1 MLLRLVSSA
10 LVVGS
15 VAWAAGLTYS
25 TYLREGFTPAAVA
38 TDAGGNVLIAGAT
51 GNAATLVKLNPNGT
65 AYVYSRTFGGS
76 GTDAATGLAID
87 SAGDA
92 YVTGT
97 TTSPDFPL
105 TGGGQ
110 TGTLPTPAGDTRAFL
125 VEFNPQGEMVFSEA
139 LGSVTTRGSAVALAA
154 DGGVLV
160 SGVSGSGVAASAGA
174 YSVSDTNGR
183 PFLMKVKADGSVVVF
198 TATGIGGSS
207 LAVDAAGNIYMAGS
221 TVFTD
226 YPTTP
231 GAYQSTLNHVGVC
244 VFPCQLTFPGTNQYV
259 TKVDEGA
266 TKLIYSTGVAS
277 VNETVNHGLAV
288 DAAGNAYVTGIAG
301 GNYNWTVGPTYS
313 QLLQPFLTKLDA
325 AGANAL
331 YSIPIGGFGVAL
343 GSQGDV
349 YVGGAYNDIGTGLTQ
364 GPPPA
369 ASLPLGVT
377 SLPTQCQV
385 NSGTTLSEAYVSR
398 VDAATGNVLS
408 TALVDGSNV
417 STAGI
422 ALGRGSNVWLAGPT
436 TQADT
441 PITPGAVTPV
451 SLAAGPLEGA
461 YLGAVSFEA
470 IPDPSPQVACV
481 LDAANL
487 SRTGVVAPS
496 ELLTL
501 IGTGLGPATG
511 VAATDSSTTTLG
523 GVTVTF
529 DGVAAPLLYVSATQI
544 NVAVPANVLVGSRG
558 VLSYGTMQ
566 VSVNGLMSPSR
577 VLPLTVNNPSLFAD
591 LLSADPLGTVTQC
604 TVGSVTYFGALT
616 VFALNADG
624 SVNSCSNPAKVG
636 STVSLFVNG
645 MGAEGVSAPWTP
657 SAVPVSVRLGRW
669 SAEVTSV
676 VAQTPF
682 VWQVNV
688 VAPEAL
694 APGSQSA
701 AAVTMDMDLTSGV
714 VPVGPLAVE
723 TMPPAYSTPGTP
735 VPLTLW
741 VTP

>member
-10 LVVGS
+10 LVAGS

-51 GNAATLVKLNPNGT
+51 GNAATLVKLNPNGS
-65 AYVYSRTFGGS
+65 AYVFARTFGGS
-76 GTDAATGLAID
+76 GTDAATGVAID
-87 SAGDA
+87 GAGDA
-92 YVTGT
+92 YVTGIT
-97 TTSPDFPL
+97 SSPDFPL
-105 TGGGQ
+105 MGGGQ
-110 TGTLPTPAGDTRAFL
+110 TGTPPTTAGDTRAFL

-139 LGSVTTRGSAVALAA
+139 LGSATTTGLAVAIAA
-154 DGGVLV
+154 DGAVIV
-160 SGVSGSGVAASAGA
+160 SGTSGAGLAASAGA

-183 PFLMKVKADGSVVVF
+183 PFLMKVKADGSSVLF
-198 TATGIGGSS
+198 TATGIGGSA
-207 LAVDAAGNIYMAGS
+207 LVVDAAGNIYMAGS
-221 TVFTD
+221 TIYTD

-231 GAYQSTLNHVGVC
+231 GAYQSTLNAVGVC
-244 VFPCQLTFPGTNQYV
+244 VFPCQLTFPGTNQYL
-259 TKVDEGA
+259 TKVDANA

-288 DAAGNAYVTGIAG
+288 DATGNAYVTGIAS
-301 GNYNWTVGPTYS
+301 GNYNWTIGPTYS

-325 AGANAL
+325 TGASAL
-331 YSIPIGGFGVAL
+331 YSIPIGGAGVAL

-377 SLPTQCQV
+377 SLPQQCQV
-385 NSGTTLSEAYVSR
+385 NKIATLSEAYVSR
-398 VDAATGNVLS
+398 VDASTGNVLS
-408 TALVDGSNV
+408 TVLVDGSNV
-417 STAGI
+417 STTGI
-422 ALGRGSNVWLAGPT
+422 ALAGGSSLWLAGPT

-441 PITPGAVTPV
+441 PITPGAVTPG
-451 SLAAGPLEGA
+451 SLAAGPLAGA
-461 YLGAVSFEA
+461 YLGEVSFDTTEA
-470 IPDPSPQVACV
+470 AGPQVACV
-481 LDAANL
+481 LDAANF
-487 SRTGVVAPS
+487 SRAGVVAPS
-496 ELLTL
+496 QLLTL

-511 VAATDSSTTTLG
+511 MAATDSSTTSLG

-529 DGVAAPLLYVSATQI
+529 DGVAAPLLYVSSTQI
-544 NVAVPANVLVGSRG
+544 NVAAPANVLVGSRG
-558 VLSYGTMQ
+558 VLSYSVMQ
-566 VSVNGLMSPSR
+566 VSMNGTAGTTRM
-577 VLPLTVNNPSLFAD
+577 LPLTANNPSLFAD
-591 LLSADPLGTVTQC
+591 LSGIITQC
-604 TVGSVTYFGALT
+604 TVGSVIYFSAFQ

-645 MGAEGVSAPWTP
+645 MGAEGVEGPWTP

-669 SAEVTSV
+669 SAEVTNV

-688 VAPEAL
+688 VAPEGL
-694 APGSQSA
+694 SVGSQSEA
-701 AAVTMDMDLTSGV
+701 KVEMDMDFQNGV
-714 VPVGPLAVE
+714 EAVGPLAVA
-723 TMPPAYSTPGTP
+723 TTPPMYPLPGTP
-735 VPLTLW
+735 APLTLW
-741 VTP
+741 VVP